1 MQLTI
6 IDIVPIY
13 NASLF
18 RSTVHIGY
26 TYFWCHS
33 QVSPKEQEAME
44 TMTAAFIHKFPRVT
58 PELFIDLSQFIP
70 YMSVSDIMTFPASL
84 MVNESV

>member
-1 MQLTI
+1 MQLTV

-13 NASLF
+13 IMHPYLD
-18 RSTVHIGY
+18 VHIGY
-26 TYFWCHS
+26 TSFWCHS

>member
-1 MQLTI
+1 M
-6 IDIVPIY
+6 Y
-13 NASLF
+13 N
-18 RSTVHIGY
+18 
-26 TYFWCHS
+26 WCHS

-44 TMTAAFIHKFPRVT
+44 TMTAAFIHKFTRVT